1 MCPVCAEKFK
11 QRLKAKYGTVDA
23 LNKAWNLT
31 IFSQE
36 YNFFDEI
43 PTPRDAWVNPHHRLE
58 WKIFQQESIVEFV
71 TMQAEILKKYVK
83 VPVGTDVMPVN
94 GMNYLHLNKKL
105 DIVQFNHYNNPD
117 NLSHCSMWF
126 DFLRN
131 VKDRPF
137 WNTETSTCWNGSANI
152 PQSVKPEG
160 FCYANSWLPIALGGE
175 ANMYWLWRTHWGG
188 HEIMHG
194 SVLDAC
200 GRPMHIY
207 NEVKKIA
214 KDYVRAGYFLNR
226 TKVTTP
232 IAVHYP
238 SLSWNFFETQGI
250 VQGFR
255 YQDSVIQNVYE
266 PIVQRGLRP
275 DLLEAAQDFSQ
286 YKVLF
291 TPFVPSLEN
300 EGLGERIRQWVEN
313 GGVWVVG
320 PMTDNR
326 NIDGARYK
334 DRPFGMLEE
343 FLGVRWAYAVPDLNG
358 EIKCQWASG
367 QPFTSRLWYELYEK
381 AADALATVAE
391 APHSALVGKAVAFKK
406 KIGKGVVF
414 LLGTI
419 PSADVMR
426 GNILPLALDAAGLST
441 GHVGDSRNLMVARRE
456 GHGMTGVV
464 VVEYQG
470 KPGRYTLDKP
480 AVELIT
486 AHKLEGTIDVKP
498 YQVLVLQE

>member
-1 MCPVCAEKFK
+1 
-11 QRLKAKYGTVDA
+11 
-23 LNKAWNLT
+23 
-31 IFSQE
+31 
-36 YNFFDEI
+36 
-43 PTPRDAWVNPHHRLE
+43 
-58 WKIFQQESIVEFV
+58 
-71 TMQAEILKKYVK
+71 
-83 VPVGTDVMPVN
+83 
-94 GMNYLHLNKKL
+94 
-105 DIVQFNHYNNPD
+105 
-117 NLSHCSMWF
+117 
-126 DFLRN
+126 
-131 VKDRPF
+131 
-137 WNTETSTCWNGSANI
+137 
-152 PQSVKPEG
+152 
-160 FCYANSWLPIALGGE
+160 
-175 ANMYWLWRTHWGG
+175 MYWLWRTHWGG

-194 SVLDAC
+194 AVLDAC
-200 GRPMHIY
+200 GRPMHPY
-207 NEVKKIA
+207 GEVKKLA
-214 KDYVRAGYFLNR
+214 KDYVRAGYFLNH

-232 IAVHYP
+232 IAIHYP
-238 SLSWNFFETQGI
+238 SHSWNFFETQGI

-255 YQDSVIQNVYE
+255 YQDSVVQNYYE
-266 PIVQRGLRP
+266 PIAQRGLRP

-343 FLGVRWAYAVPDLNG
+343 FLGVRWAYAVPDLNND
-358 EIKCQWASG
+358 IKCQWVSG

-381 AADALATVAE
+381 DADALATVAE
-391 APHSALVGKAVAFKK
+391 APHSALVGKAVAIKK
-406 KIGKGVVF
+406 KVGKGTVF

-441 GHVGDSRNLMVARRE
+441 GHIGDSNNLMVVRRE

-486 AHKLEGTIDVKP
+486 ARKLEGTIEIKP